1 MVCPTPSF
9 DSQNLFM
16 QDSLRN
22 MPTPRV
28 PRVTE
33 VNYRFASIWISLLP
47 EKFGNNLSHYKT
59 RNLLNIHSKLHF
71 DKFRMRH
78 RLFRPKE
85 PRHSPS
91 FATVSNQLVC
101 SVSIRMYRSIIKLS
115 KSKNHTLFELGRL
128 LPARL
133 VEHKDEVIRSNIL
146 LTECVEEVEIYYR
159 RMIAT
164 INPRKETR
172 SKKGS
177 LKKSTHLP

>member
-91 FATVSNQLVC
+91 FATVSNQLV
-101 SVSIRMYRSIIKLS
+101 SNVSIRRYRSM
-115 KSKNHTLFELGRL
+115 KNFERAKITLFLNLGGSCLLDWSNIKMRL
-128 LPARL
+128 LEA
-133 VEHKDEVIRSNIL
+133 ISSL
-146 LTECVEEVEIYYR
+146 LSV
-159 RMIAT
+159 
-164 INPRKETR
+164 
-172 SKKGS
+172 
-177 LKKSTHLP
+177 